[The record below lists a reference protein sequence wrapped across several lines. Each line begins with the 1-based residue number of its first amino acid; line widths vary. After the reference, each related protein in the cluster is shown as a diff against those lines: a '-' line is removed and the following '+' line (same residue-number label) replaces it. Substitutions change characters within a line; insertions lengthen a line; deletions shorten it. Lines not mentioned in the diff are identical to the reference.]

1 MGHLSQGGIID
12 DEKTARMILEDFR
25 SGKFRKSQF
34 GGTIKLEFIERK
46 KEVEEVNM
54 LSPLVWAYIGDGIY
68 ETFIRVNLVNGS
80 NAKPHKLHIES
91 IKYVRAK
98 AQADILKKLQDSLT
112 EKEQEIV
119 KRGRNVQNHH
129 VAKNANV
136 ADYAMSTAFEA
147 LIGYLYLTKQDE
159 RLKEILEMSLKAH
172 NN

>member
-1 MGHLSQGGIID
+1 
-12 DEKTARMILEDFR
+12 
-25 SGKFRKSQF
+25 
-34 GGTIKLEFIERK
+34 
-46 KEVEEVNM
+46 M
-54 LSPLVWAYIGDGIY
+54 LSPLVWAYVGDAIY

-91 IKYVRAK
+91 IQYVKAK
-98 AQADILKKLQDSLT
+98 AQADILKKLQDTLT

-159 RLKEILEMSLKAH
+159 RLKEVLELSWKLK